1 MRIEWLKNILHYL
14 IVYLRGDTAYL
25 QHCQRIEMKM
35 QIRQDKAPLIYI
47 ILLNWNSWV
56 DTIECLESLFR
67 NDYPNYRVVVC
78 DNNSMD
84 DSMLYIKAWAKGN
97 LDVFVD
103 YDNPIRFLFLLSPN
117 QFLMPNMTG

>member
-1 MRIEWLKNILHYL
+1 
-14 IVYLRGDTAYL
+14 
-25 QHCQRIEMKM
+25 MKM

-103 YDNPIRFLFLLSPN
+103 YDNPIRFLFPLSPN